1 MIVFDLDGTL
11 SIVGDRL
18 KYLEGPKKDWDAFYE
33 ACGED
38 KVNEPIAKIYKSIL
52 DSYWATNFEGTVKD
66 LPIIVTGRR
75 ESTRDATLLWL
86 NMNNL
91 NISSERLFMR
101 KDGDLRQDTI
111 VKPELVANFF
121 NDIEMIFE
129 DRNSMVKKWRELG
142 LTCLQVA
149 EGNF

>member
-18 KYLEGPKKDWDAFYE
+18 KYLEGPKKNWDSFYE

-38 KVNEPIAKIYKSIL
+38 KVNDPIAKIYRLFSERDEEAYIK
-52 DSYWATNFEGTVKD
+52 
-66 LPIIVTGRR
+66 IVTGRR
-75 ESTRDATLLWL
+75 ESVREKTLEWITNNVDVFFRSRDLY
-86 NMNNL
+86 
-91 NISSERLFMR
+91 MR
-101 KDGDLRQDTI
+101 KDGDLRHDTI
-111 VKPELVANFF
+111 VKPELVKNFIGE
-121 NDIEMIFE
+121 IEMVFE

-149 EGNF
+149 EGDF